1 MANDPNKIC
10 DQAWGHIILSTHVD
24 PGLYSRFD
32 AHCLNNAVSPENYP
46 PSKQCIWEQSGD
58 KFILDNHGKKK
69 ELPEDKAVSC
79 LMGLAAAEK
88 WLEKNLAAVKLPDPP
103 KPAGLA
109 DDATPTAAKIA
120 EAKPAVAKP
129 ADAKPADAPKVV
141 GLPAAPTPSVV
152 AAPNDVTPVDA
163 AQDPTAT
170 VVGLPADATPTSK
183 VPDTGAVANT
193 SGLLGWLGM
202 VSGLV
207 GSAPTQVGMS
217 ANNQEP
223 LHLYRAP
230 VYFGA
235 AFGVLTP
242 EIALWGT
249 MLGRIQ
255 LDAVFEYIKFN
266 PMQDQKYSREF
277 HVVDLGPKISLQGI
291 YPTSEDMRVFFGPYV
306 GFLMGGLATD
316 GAVEVAQGKGY
327 DTAGKSSF
335 ITSLLY
341 GLTVGAEQA
350 PKDSQRVMGFAQL
363 SAGVRQFF
371 WGAKP
376 DTSNFPATM
385 QVDKIGFSGAVSI
398 GVKFK

>member
-1 MANDPNKIC
+1 MANDHNRIC
-10 DQAWGHIILSTHVD
+10 NQAWGQTILNTDVD

-32 AHCLNNAVSPENYP
+32 AHCLNNAVNPENFP
-46 PSKQCIWEQSGD
+46 PSKQCTWEQSGD
-58 KFILDNHGKKK
+58 KFILDNKGKKK
-69 ELPEDKAVSC
+69 ELPEDKVVTC
-79 LMGLAAAEK
+79 LASLALAEK
-88 WLEKNLAAVKLPDPP
+88 WLVKDLAAVKLPDVP
-103 KPAGLA
+103 KAVDLP
-109 DDATPTAAKIA
+109 DDSIPTAAKIA
-120 EAKPAVAKP
+120 EAKPADAKP
-129 ADAKPADAPKVV
+129 ADAKLPDAPKAVE
-141 GLPAAPTPSVV
+141 LPAEATPSVV
-152 AAPNDVTPVDA
+152 AAPNDVTPADA
-163 AQDPTAT
+163 AKDPSAT
-170 VVGLPADATPTSK
+170 VVGLPADSTPTSK
-183 VPDTGAVANT
+183 VPDTGAVENN

-202 VSGLV
+202 VSALV

-266 PMQDQKYSREF
+266 PMQDQEYSREF
-277 HVVDLGPKISLQGI
+277 HVVDLGPKVSLQGI
-291 YPTSEDMRVFFGPYV
+291 YPTSQGMRVFFGPYG

-341 GLTVGAEQA
+341 GITVGAEQA

-385 QVDKIGFSGAVSI
+385 QVDKVGFSGTVSI